1 MMRDLRCDDAMFFF
15 LVLTFFFS
23 SRFFFGNFLTLD
35 CGWTLDLFFF
45 FSLPKKKKE
54 KEEQKS
60 RDFFISSSTQERER
74 ELDTAKEEAPTLGR
88 AVYVV
93 YVVEEEGWEG
103 RREQRS
109 DETSRWHRAREIC
122 TTKTNDEDDDDAD
135 EFLPVRFHHLETPRG
150 WELRRSSNGEV

>member
-23 SRFFFGNFLTLD
+23 SSRFFFFFFWEFLLTLD
-35 CGWTLDLFFF
+35 FSFFLCRRKRRKRKSKSRAT
-45 FSLPKKKKE
+45 FSLVVDP
-54 KEEQKS
+54 
-60 RDFFISSSTQERER
+60 ERER

-122 TTKTNDEDDDDAD
+122 TTKTNDDDDDDDAD

>member
-1 MMRDLRCDDAMFFF
+1 MVGRWTFSSFF
-15 LVLTFFFS
+15 LCRRKRRKRKS
-23 SRFFFGNFLTLD
+23 KSRAT
-35 CGWTLDLFFF
+35 
-45 FSLPKKKKE
+45 FSLVLVPK
-54 KEEQKS
+54 
-60 RDFFISSSTQERER
+60 RER

-93 YVVEEEGWEG
+93 YVVEAEGWEG

-122 TTKTNDEDDDDAD
+122 TTKTNDDDDDDDAD